1 MRQKLSRGLVLAVA
15 ATGIVPLYGI
25 PALADSLAEVP
36 VNTSRASTQGSHGA
50 PHGSAS
56 GDDRELGDDGGYGG
70 DSDTPEG
77 YGDTPSTQPSTAP
90 PATKPSSPAT
100 DQGGYGDENV

>member
-1 MRQKLSRGLVLAVA
+1 MAVA
-15 ATGIVPLYGI
+15 ATGIMPLYGI

-56 GDDRELGDDGGYGG
+56 GDDRELGDGGGYGG
-70 DSDTPEG
+70 DSDTPGG
-77 YGDTPSTQPSTAP
+77 YGDMPSTQPSTVP
-90 PATKPSSPAT
+90 PAKPKPSSPAT
-100 DQGGYGDENV
+100 DEGGYGG